1 MPQDRQIRDSMF
13 KLVYSQPKYAG
24 DLVCQL
30 TGGVVSPSLDEVKS
44 VTVKRELT
52 AGIEN
57 DLALQVGDTTIIL
70 VEAQSYELKD
80 LQLRMLFYVAEVLRV
95 HYWDRR
101 KFGRTEDRLPA
112 VHLYVL
118 YDTNNCRVPA
128 PVRLHLS
135 DIMHDD
141 GVPSSISL
149 DVDVVTPGDG
159 KVSDEY
165 FEFCNIVARARKAA
179 KSATTQDE
187 FTELF
192 RKTLLSGCLQ
202 HSIYVDIVE
211 QHINEFEEVLS
222 SMTREEYRAKFEREE
237 GREEARAQLA
247 ITALEGLLK
256 VGVNQKDCG
265 QILKAQGFT
274 DQEIKYAMGEF
285 HSTKTPNGSGTVN
298 KLNLEEK

>member
-1 MPQDRQIRDSMF
+1 MPQDRQIKDSMF

-30 TGGVVSPSLDEVKS
+30 TGGVVSPRLDEIES
-44 VTVKRELT
+44 VTIKRELT

-57 DLALQVGDTTIIL
+57 DLALQVGDTTIVL

-101 KFGRTEDRLPA
+101 NFGRTEDRLPA

-118 YDTNNCRVPA
+118 YDTNNCRVPS
-128 PVRLHLS
+128 PGQLHLS

-141 GVPSSISL
+141 GIPPSISL
-149 DVDVVTPGDG
+149 DVDVVVPGDG
-159 KVSDEY
+159 RVSDEY
-165 FEFCNIVARARKAA
+165 FEFCNIVARAREAA
-179 KSATTQDE
+179 RSATTQDK

-192 RKTLLSGCLQ
+192 RKTLLSECLRR
-202 HSIYVDIVE
+202 SVYVDVVE
-211 QHINEFEEVLS
+211 QHISEFEEVLS

-247 ITALEGLLK
+247 ITALEGLMK

-265 QILKAQGFT
+265 AILKAQGFT
-274 DQEIKYAMGEF
+274 DQEIKYAMDGC
-285 HSTKTPNGSGTVN
+285 HSTKTSDGDGTVN